1 MGCASGKWGSELC
14 LDTEA
19 GLAWAAGQ
27 PALKFAEGTAPPAAL
42 KPWPGASLQG
52 HPWLPRP
59 LPPPGASLGSSQQEL
74 LLAISHGCF
83 FLPHSFKIGSG
94 EWALGEDPQIT
105 GYVLAVH
112 TPMCFLT
119 LWFLGWIM
127 GSELGPEETWVLSD
141 SSLSFHR
148 QESRSH
154 PGATDGGPCSV
165 PPSTSASR
173 FMNTQLRETAL
184 SPFDRGR
191 G

>member
-94 EWALGEDPQIT
+94 EWALGEDPQID
-105 GYVLAVH
+105 H
-112 TPMCFLT
+112 TAD
-119 LWFLGWIM
+119 LGHDTRFFWNW
-127 GSELGPEETWVLSD
+127 L
-141 SSLSFHR
+141 HCR
-148 QESRSH
+148 Q
-154 PGATDGGPCSV
+154 PCSEG
-165 PPSTSASR
+165 A
-173 FMNTQLRETAL
+173 A
-184 SPFDRGR
+184 
-191 G
+191 